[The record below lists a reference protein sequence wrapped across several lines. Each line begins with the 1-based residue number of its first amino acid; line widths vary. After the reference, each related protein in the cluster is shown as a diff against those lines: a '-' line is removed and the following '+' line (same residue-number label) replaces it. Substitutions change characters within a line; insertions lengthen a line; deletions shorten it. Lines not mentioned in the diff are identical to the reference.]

1 MRRGNPM
8 APLLVSVLVLFTA
21 QQLLIPLLVPLSRE
35 LDLTETQL
43 GAVLAVG
50 ALVFTVVGPVW
61 GRLIDA
67 WGVRAT
73 LLVGLSL
80 STAGLA
86 GFAVVSAVGLDGSN
100 TPTTTWLL
108 LLVTRSLLFGAG
120 VGAVPVA
127 AIAAAGATTGDE
139 GARTRA
145 VGLVGAAQ
153 GASMVLGPAAG
164 GLLAAVSLVL
174 PLVIAPVV
182 CAALIVWVLVAIPSL
197 PRVADTEPGPREPGP
212 RPWEPRFARLL
223 VIGFFLYVSLAMVQI
238 VIGFLVADRLGLE
251 QEEAASSIGAVLV
264 AIGVVLVVV
273 QAGVV
278 PRLRWP
284 AMRLIRVGAPIGAA
298 GLLLLSVAD
307 SFVTIIG
314 ALVVVAAGLGLA
326 MPGFTAAPTLLVGP
340 RQQGAVA
347 GMITAT
353 AGTTFIIGPLL
364 GTALYQA
371 APAVPVLVGAAACG
385 MASVLAQAPY
395 RRQAARR

>member
-1 MRRGNPM
+1 M